1 MVLIFDNTQKQERG
15 KTRLQSLRSIICKS
29 TAVGRFGGYNLSHV
43 FGTPLFLSA
52 KLSRKMQKTHCVF
65 SYNLYLSVS

>member
-29 TAVGRFGGYNLSHV
+29 TAVGRFGGYNLS
-43 FGTPLFLSA
+43 
-52 KLSRKMQKTHCVF
+52 
-65 SYNLYLSVS
+65 LSVRHPFVSFCKVKPKNAENALRFLI